1 MPKDNRLARR
11 IRLGRRC
18 WVVMGPQQEP
28 IECRISDISESGA
41 KLEGHLNVELPQLL
55 ELLLTENG
63 NVRRSCT
70 VVWQVKNE
78 LGVRFLRRERRARA
92 A

>member
-1 MPKDNRLARR
+1 
-11 IRLGRRC
+11 
-18 WVVMGPQQEP
+18 MGPQQQP

-41 KLEGHLNVELPQLL
+41 KLEGRLKIELPQLL

-70 VVWQVKNE
+70 VVWQVENE
-78 LGVRFLRRERRARA
+78 LGVQFLGRQRRVNA